1 MGVLGIV
8 LAAVLLAAGLPDARA
23 HEAGEERHYQYGQIT
38 GTSHRTVSINGRE
51 YALHPK
57 VVMQDDEGRPKQL
70 QDFKPDTYVQYQ
82 LKDEL
87 VRLLILVTPK

>member
-1 MGVLGIV
+1 MGALGVV
-8 LAAVLLAAGLPDARA
+8 LAAVLLAAGLPGARA
-23 HEAGEERHYQYGQIT
+23 HESGDERQYQYGQIT
-38 GTSHRTVSINGRE
+38 GTSQRTVSINSRE

-57 VVMQDDEGRPKQL
+57 VVMRDDEGRPKQL

-87 VRLLILVTPK
+87 VRQLILVTPK

>member
-1 MGVLGIV
+1 MGALGIMV
-8 LAAVLLAAGLPDARA
+8 AAVLLAAGLPDAWA
-23 HEAGEERHYQYGQIT
+23 HEAGDQKQYQYGQIT

-57 VVMQDDEGRPKQL
+57 VVIQDDEGRPKQL
-70 QDFKPDTYVQYQ
+70 HDFKLDTYVQYR

-87 VRLLILVTPK
+87 VRQLILVTPK